1 MRVAPAVTTAPA
13 GRGHRWS
20 RWTAAGLAVLAPL
33 GAAVVLWLRAIG
45 FGDDGGATL
54 LPGSLLM
61 STAFAAVALVV
72 LHRQPG
78 NGIAWLFLV
87 VGVGIP
93 VSMALLHAGAAMI
106 WTDAAGGV
114 WVLLVGVVLGE
125 IAWPLLWL
133 IAHFFPDGRPAPG
146 RFWAVLA
153 WASVAAASSAG
164 ILIGLDPA
172 GLYDWDDVPV
182 APNPV
187 GVTAFAGVWDDL
199 SSSLGIFMRYG
210 VMVGGA
216 ASLVWRWWR
225 SEPEQ
230 RRQLAAF
237 VMALPVCM
245 GVMLATRGLTGWP
258 QVVLVTVAM
267 VGLPVALGV
276 AVLRYRLYE
285 LDRVLSRALSY
296 GVLTAVLAGLYV
308 SAVTAATRLL
318 PVSSTTG
325 IVLATLAC
333 AAAFHPLRRR
343 LQDAVDARFNPVR
356 ARARDRV
363 DAFSDRLRDELG
375 PEDVAAELAAAV
387 RGAVG
392 ASSVAVWLAPAQQLS
407 VTSTGARTL
416 GTTF

>member
-1 MRVAPAVTTAPA
+1 MRVAAAAA
-13 GRGHRWS
+13 GARGGHRWS
-20 RWTAAGLAVLAPL
+20 RRTAAALAVLAPF
-33 GAAVVLWLRAIG
+33 GALVVLWLRWLG
-45 FGDDGGATL
+45 FGSDGGATL
-54 LPGSLLM
+54 LPGALLM
-61 STAFAAVALVV
+61 STAFTAVALVV

-93 VSMALLHAGAAMI
+93 VSMALLHGGAAMLRLEV
-106 WTDAAGGV
+106 AGGV

-133 IAHFFPDGRPAPG
+133 IPHFFPNGRPAPG

-153 WASVAAASSAG
+153 WASVAAASTAG

-172 GLYDWDDVPV
+172 GLHDWDDEPV
-182 APNPV
+182 AANPV
-187 GVTAFAGVWDDL
+187 GVTALAGVWDDL
-199 SSSLGIFMRYG
+199 SDSLGLFMRYG
-210 VMVGGA
+210 VMVGGV
-216 ASLVWRWWR
+216 ASLIWRWWR
-225 SEPEQ
+225 SAPEQ

-267 VGLPVALGV
+267 VGLPVALGI

-343 LQDAVDARFNPVR
+343 LQAVVDARFNPVR
-356 ARARDRV
+356 ARSRERV
-363 DAFSDRLRDELG
+363 DAFSDRLRDELA

-392 ASSVAVWLAPAQQLS
+392 ARSVAVWLAPVEQS
-407 VTSTGARTL
+407 RSSGVG
-416 GTTF
+416 